1 METEDMLGLKWV
13 GGALA
18 TVAVGAGAAGS
29 AALAAPVP
37 ASRSFA
43 AAAAAVRTTTL
54 PNGLQIIVWPDHS
67 IPNVALYNW
76 VHVGSRN
83 EGTGTT
89 GLAHFFEHM
98 MFNGTSKH
106 PQGDFDRLMEAQ
118 GASNNAYTSQDV
130 TVYQDWFPRSA
141 LELVFELESDR
152 IANLA
157 FVPDVV
163 ENERKVVYSE
173 RRLRVEDSNVAL
185 LEEQLQ
191 ATAFLAHPY
200 RIPTIGWP
208 SDIQSWT
215 MADLQN
221 FFHSYYAP
229 NNCTL
234 VLVGAVDPD
243 QVFALAQKYFAPVP
257 ARAAPPPVR
266 TQEPEQHGERRLVL
280 ERPGQNPLVMY
291 AYHAIAAADPLEPAL
306 NILQTILVSGH
317 AARLN
322 RALVEEQKLAVAV
335 SGGWPEGF
343 DANLFVIH
351 ATLPAG
357 GSVAEFE
364 HALDAELER
373 IVHDG
378 VTDEELRRAKN
389 LMAADFWRGVST
401 IDGKARLLGE
411 YAVMH
416 GDYKLLFA
424 APEAYER
431 VTREDVAKIAR
442 QVFNADKRTV
452 GVLAPQ
458 GGDEPEGGDAH
469 GSHHGA
475 HDGSDGGFH
484 PGAGVR

>member
-1 METEDMLGLKWV
+1 MRGLKWV

-18 TVAVGAGAAGS
+18 SVAVGS
-29 AALAAPVP
+29 AALAAP
-37 ASRSFA
+37 AARSFA
-43 AAAAAVRTTTL
+43 DAAAAVHTL
-54 PNGLQIIVWPDHS
+54 TLANGMQIIVWPDHN

-83 EGTGTT
+83 EGSGTT

-106 PQGDFDRLMEAQ
+106 PHGDFDRLMEAQ

-141 LELVFELESDR
+141 LELVFDLESDR

-157 FVPDVV
+157 FVPEVV

-173 RRLRVEDSNVAL
+173 RRLRIEDSNAAL
-185 LEEQLQ
+185 LEEQVQ

-221 FFHSYYAP
+221 FFRSYYAP

-234 VLVGAVDPD
+234 ILVGAVDPD
-243 QVFALAQKYFAPVP
+243 QVFALAQKYFAATP
-257 ARAAPPPVR
+257 ARTPPPPVR
-266 TQEPEQHGERRLVL
+266 TREPEQLGERRLAL
-280 ERPGQNPLVMY
+280 ERPGQNPLVHY
-291 AYHAIAAADPLEPAL
+291 AYHAIPAADPLEPAL
-306 NILQTILVSGH
+306 NILQTILVGGH
-317 AARLN
+317 ASRLN
-322 RALVEEQKLAVAV
+322 RALVEEKKLAVAIG
-335 SGGWPEGF
+335 GGWSEGF
-343 DANLFVIH
+343 DANVFVIH

-357 GSVAEFE
+357 GSVPDLE
-364 HALDAELER
+364 HALDAELEH
-373 IVHDG
+373 IVKDG
-378 VTDEELRRAKN
+378 VTAQELRRAKN
-389 LMAADFWRGVST
+389 LVAADFWRGVST

-416 GDYKLLFA
+416 GDYKRLFA
-424 APEAYER
+424 APDAYER
-431 VTREDVAKIAR
+431 VTREDVASIAR

-452 GVLAPQ
+452 GVLRPQ
-458 GGDEPEGGDAH
+458 GGEASNDD
-469 GSHHGA
+469 
-475 HDGSDGGFH
+475 
-484 PGAGVR
+484 AGVHPDAGMH

>member
-1 METEDMLGLKWV
+1 MEAEDMRGMKWV

-18 TVAVGAGAAGS
+18 SVAVSAASS
-29 AALAAPVP
+29 AALAAP
-37 ASRSFA
+37 ASASHSFA
-43 AAAAAVRTTTL
+43 SAASAVRTTTL
-54 PNGLQIIVWPDHS
+54 PNGLQIIVWLDHNVR
-67 IPNVALYNW
+67 NVARNNW

-106 PQGDFDRLMEAQ
+106 PQGDFDRLMEGQ

-173 RRLRVEDSNVAL
+173 RRLRVEDSNTAL
-185 LEEQLQ
+185 LEEQVQ

-215 MADLQN
+215 LADLQN

-257 ARAAPPPVR
+257 SRAPPPPVR
-266 TQEPEQHGERRLVL
+266 TQEPEQRGERRLVL
-280 ERPGQNPLVMY
+280 ERPGQNPLVQY
-291 AYHAIAAADPLEPAL
+291 AYHAIAAADPAEPAL
-306 NILQTILVSGH
+306 NILQTILVGGH

-335 SGGWPEGF
+335 GGGWPEGF
-343 DANLFVIH
+343 DANLFIIH

-357 GSVAEFE
+357 GSVPEFE

-373 IVHDG
+373 IVRDG
-378 VTDEELRRAKN
+378 VTNEELRRAKN
-389 LMAADFWRGVST
+389 LTVAD
-401 IDGKARLLGE
+401 
-411 YAVMH
+411 
-416 GDYKLLFA
+416 
-424 APEAYER
+424 
-431 VTREDVAKIAR
+431 
-442 QVFNADKRTV
+442 
-452 GVLAPQ
+452 
-458 GGDEPEGGDAH
+458 
-469 GSHHGA
+469 
-475 HDGSDGGFH
+475 
-484 PGAGVR
+484 

>member
-1 METEDMLGLKWV
+1 MRGLKWV

-18 TVAVGAGAAGS
+18 SVAVGS
-29 AALAAPVP
+29 AALAAS
-37 ASRSFA
+37 ASAAAPRSFA
-43 AAAAAVRTTTL
+43 DAAAAVRTATL
-54 PNGLQIIVWPDHS
+54 PNGLQIIVWPDHN

-106 PQGDFDRLMEAQ
+106 PQGDFDRLMERQ

-157 FVPDVV
+157 FVPEVI

-173 RRLRVEDSNVAL
+173 RRLRIEDSNAAL
-185 LEEQLQ
+185 LEEQVQ

-221 FFHSYYAP
+221 FFRSHYAP

-234 VLVGAVDPD
+234 ILVGAVDPD
-243 QVFALAQKYFAPVP
+243 QVFALAQKYFAPAP
-257 ARAAPPPVR
+257 AREPPPPVR
-266 TQEPEQHGERRLVL
+266 TREPEQLGERRLVL
-280 ERPGQNPLVMY
+280 ERPGQNPLVHY
-291 AYHAIAAADPLEPAL
+291 AYHAIPAADPFEPAL

-317 AARLN
+317 ASRLN
-322 RALVEEQKLAVAV
+322 RALVEEKKLAVAID
-335 SGGWPEGF
+335 GGWSEGF
-343 DANLFVIH
+343 DANIFVIH

-357 GSVAEFE
+357 GSVPDFE

-373 IVHDG
+373 IVKDG
-378 VTDEELRRAKN
+378 VTDQELRRAKN
-389 LMAADFWRGVST
+389 LVAADFWRGVST

-424 APEAYER
+424 APDAYER

-442 QVFNADKRTV
+442 QVFNADKRTI

-458 GGDEPEGGDAH
+458 GGEEPEGSDAT
-469 GSHHGA
+469 
-475 HDGSDGGFH
+475 FH

>member
-1 METEDMLGLKWV
+1 MLGLKWV

-475 HDGSDGGFH
+475 HDSSDGGFH

>member
-1 METEDMLGLKWV
+1 MRGLKWV

-18 TVAVGAGAAGS
+18 SVAVGS
-29 AALAAPVP
+29 AALAAP
-37 ASRSFA
+37 AARSFA
-43 AAAAAVRTTTL
+43 DAAAAVHTL
-54 PNGLQIIVWPDHS
+54 TLANGMQIIVWPDHN

-83 EGTGTT
+83 EGSGTT

-106 PQGDFDRLMEAQ
+106 PHGDFDRLMEAQ

-141 LELVFELESDR
+141 LELVFDLESDR

-157 FVPDVV
+157 FVPEVV

-173 RRLRVEDSNVAL
+173 RRLRIEDSNAAL
-185 LEEQLQ
+185 LEEQVQ

-221 FFHSYYAP
+221 FFRSYYAP

-234 VLVGAVDPD
+234 ILVGAVDPE
-243 QVFALAQKYFAPVP
+243 QVFALAQKYFAPIDQRDP
-257 ARAAPPPVR
+257 PPPVR
-266 TQEPEQHGERRLVL
+266 TQEPEQFGERRLVL
-280 ERPGQNPLVMY
+280 ERPGQNPLVHY
-291 AYHAIAAADPLEPAL
+291 AYHAISAADPREPAL
-306 NILQTILVSGH
+306 NILQTILTSGH
-317 AARLN
+317 AARLH
-322 RALVEEQKLAVAV
+322 RALVEEKKLAVAIG
-335 SGGWPEGF
+335 GGWSEGF
-343 DANLFVIH
+343 DANVFVIH

-357 GSVAEFE
+357 GSVPDFE
-364 HALDAELER
+364 HALDAELEH
-373 IVHDG
+373 IVKDG
-378 VTDEELRRAKN
+378 VTAQELRRAKN
-389 LMAADFWRGVST
+389 LVAADFWRGVSA

-416 GDYKLLFA
+416 GDYKRLFA
-424 APEAYER
+424 APDGYER
-431 VTREDVAKIAR
+431 VTREDVASIAR

-452 GVLAPQ
+452 GVLRPQ
-458 GGDEPEGGDAH
+458 GGEASNGDA
-469 GSHHGA
+469 GV
-475 HDGSDGGFH
+475 H
-484 PGAGVR
+484 PDAGMH

>member
-1 METEDMLGLKWV
+1 MESEEMRGLKWV

-18 TVAVGAGAAGS
+18 SVAVGS
-29 AALAAPVP
+29 AALAAS
-37 ASRSFA
+37 ASAAAPRSFA
-43 AAAAAVRTTTL
+43 DAAAAVRTATL
-54 PNGLQIIVWPDHS
+54 PNGLQIIVWPDHN

-106 PQGDFDRLMEAQ
+106 PQGDFDRLMERQ

-157 FVPDVV
+157 FVPEVV

-173 RRLRVEDSNVAL
+173 RRLRIEDSNAAL
-185 LEEQLQ
+185 LEEQVQ

-221 FFHSYYAP
+221 FFRSHYAP

-234 VLVGAVDPD
+234 ILVGAVDPD
-243 QVFALAQKYFAPVP
+243 QVFALAQKYFAPAP
-257 ARAAPPPVR
+257 AREPPPPVHTR
-266 TQEPEQHGERRLVL
+266 EPEQLGERRLVL
-280 ERPGQNPLVMY
+280 ERPGQNPLVHY
-291 AYHAIAAADPLEPAL
+291 AYHAIPAADPFEPAL

-317 AARLN
+317 ASRLN
-322 RALVEEQKLAVAV
+322 RALVEEKKLAIAID
-335 SGGWPEGF
+335 GGWSEGF
-343 DANLFVIH
+343 DANIFVIH

-357 GSVAEFE
+357 GSVPDFE

-373 IVHDG
+373 IVKDG
-378 VTDEELRRAKN
+378 VTDQELRRAKN
-389 LMAADFWRGVST
+389 LVAADFWRGVST

-424 APEAYER
+424 APDAYER

-442 QVFNADKRTV
+442 QVFNADKRTI

-458 GGDEPEGGDAH
+458 GGEEPEGSDA
-469 GSHHGA
+469 
-475 HDGSDGGFH
+475 GFH

>member
-1 METEDMLGLKWV
+1 MEPEEMRGLKWV

-18 TVAVGAGAAGS
+18 SVAVGAVGS
-29 AALAAPVP
+29 AAPATAAPAP
-37 ASRSFA
+37 ATRSFA
-43 AAAAAVRTTTL
+43 AAASAVRTTTL
-54 PNGLQIIVWPDHS
+54 PNGLQIIVWPDHN

-106 PQGDFDRLMEAQ
+106 PQGDFDRLMEGQ

-173 RRLRVEDSNVAL
+173 RRLRVEDSNAAL
-185 LEEQLQ
+185 LEEQVQ

-208 SDIQSWT
+208 SDIASWT

-221 FFHSYYAP
+221 FFRSYYAP

-243 QVFALAQKYFAPVP
+243 QVFALARKYFAPVP
-257 ARAAPPPVR
+257 ARELPPPVR

-280 ERPGQNPLVMY
+280 ERPGQNPLVQY

-306 NILQTILVSGH
+306 NILQTILVGGH

-322 RALVEEQKLAVAV
+322 RALVEEQKLAVAIG
-335 SGGWPEGF
+335 GGWPEGF

-351 ATLPAG
+351 ATLPEG
-357 GSVAEFE
+357 GSVPDLE

-373 IVHDG
+373 IVRDG

-424 APEAYER
+424 APDAYER

-442 QVFNADKRTV
+442 QVFNADQRTV

-458 GGDEPEGGDAH
+458 GGEEPDAAHGGGD
-469 GSHHGA
+469 
-475 HDGSDGGFH
+475 FH
-484 PGAGVR
+484 PGAVVK

>member
-1 METEDMLGLKWV
+1 MESEEMRGLKWV

-18 TVAVGAGAAGS
+18 SVAVGS
-29 AALAAPVP
+29 AALAAS
-37 ASRSFA
+37 ASAAAPRSFA
-43 AAAAAVRTTTL
+43 DAAAAVRTATL
-54 PNGLQIIVWPDHS
+54 PNGLQIIVWPDHN

-106 PQGDFDRLMEAQ
+106 PQGDFDRLMERQ

-157 FVPDVV
+157 FVPEVV

-173 RRLRVEDSNVAL
+173 RRLRIEDSNAAL
-185 LEEQLQ
+185 LEEQVQ

-221 FFHSYYAP
+221 FFRSHYAP

-234 VLVGAVDPD
+234 ILVGAVDPD
-243 QVFALAQKYFAPVP
+243 QVFALAQKYFAPAP
-257 ARAAPPPVR
+257 AREPPPPVR
-266 TQEPEQHGERRLVL
+266 TREPEQLGERRLVL
-280 ERPGQNPLVMY
+280 ERPGQNPLVHY
-291 AYHAIAAADPLEPAL
+291 AYHAIPAADPFEPAL

-317 AARLN
+317 ASRLN
-322 RALVEEQKLAVAV
+322 RALVEEKKLAVAID
-335 SGGWPEGF
+335 GGWSEGF
-343 DANLFVIH
+343 DANIFVIH

-357 GSVAEFE
+357 GSVPDFE

-373 IVHDG
+373 IVKDG
-378 VTDEELRRAKN
+378 VTDQELRRAKN
-389 LMAADFWRGVST
+389 LVAADFWRGVST

-424 APEAYER
+424 APDAYER

-442 QVFNADKRTV
+442 QVFNADKRTI

-458 GGDEPEGGDAH
+458 GGEEPEGSDAT
-469 GSHHGA
+469 
-475 HDGSDGGFH
+475 FH